1 MILQP
6 AVNVMEAAVLD
17 IGESVTQKA
26 EAVVSYRDVNEPIF
40 KKNALTTKHYPPFFV
55 HVFSQQICFSF
66 FCIAFTTLHLNS

>member
-6 AVNVMEAAVLD
+6 AVIVMEAAVLD

-40 KKNALTTKHYPPFFV
+40 KKTLWQLSTIHHSSSMCSPNK
-55 HVFSQQICFSF
+55 HVFLF
-66 FCIAFTTLHLNS
+66 F